1 MVIFNQCLN
10 IKLNKIQK
18 KLIGFCKSEI
28 EKLELIINFQVKEN
42 TYDNT
47 FSNVVEFIIKN
58 KPYLLYRLVRTK
70 NWSIRLD
77 IATKIEQLKIKWLR
91 EKIIIIFSTDK
102 NNIIR
107 ALISIL
113 PSTPLDV
120 LNKLA
125 NDKVPFVAEEAKSND
140 KLINIYANIKN
151 Y

>member
-1 MVIFNQCLN
+1 M
-10 IKLNKIQK
+10 
-18 KLIGFCKSEI
+18 
-28 EKLELIINFQVKEN
+28 
-42 TYDNT
+42 
-47 FSNVVEFIIKN
+47 
-58 KPYLLYRLVRTK
+58 VRTK

-91 EKIIIIFSTDK
+91 EKIIIRFSTDK